1 MALPLSL
8 PSPRAFFAFLF
19 TPLYWTTFHHYL
31 EAWNS
36 GNEVHYRGLENY
48 KSSHAVLGWFACG
61 PQLSYGGRTAT
72 FNLDFL
78 KVVRLVF
85 WSLALRAHSRATR
98 SKARLVSKSTFNPK
112 VFRRSDTSFSWQCCS
127 PCSVSSKAYLIFA
140 VISLFIQLLP
150 FAFFISSLVVRRSSW
165 LFFRCFG
172 CSTWIDTAFHPPRLK
187 LAHA

>member
-48 KSSHAVLGWFACG
+48 KSSHAVLRWFACG
-61 PQLSYGGRTAT
+61 PQLSYGGRTA
-72 FNLDFL
+72 
-78 KVVRLVF
+78 
-85 WSLALRAHSRATR
+85 
-98 SKARLVSKSTFNPK
+98 TFNPK

-140 VISLFIQLLP
+140 VISLFIQLLS